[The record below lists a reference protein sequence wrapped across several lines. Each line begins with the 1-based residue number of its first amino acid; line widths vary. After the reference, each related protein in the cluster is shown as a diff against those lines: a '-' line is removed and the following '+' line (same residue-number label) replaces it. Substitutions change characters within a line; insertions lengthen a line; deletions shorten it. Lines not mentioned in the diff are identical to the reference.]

1 MGNTIARIVP
11 RIVCSPAKSG
21 KSPTWRRSLEMRTVI
36 YWTLNGMLLQ
46 LSGAYTYV
54 LLQGGDE
61 QVSHIL
67 EELVASL
74 IEAMQTLD
82 ADGEASILP
91 GMYNGEPPEA

>member
-1 MGNTIARIVP
+1 M
-11 RIVCSPAKSG
+11 
-21 KSPTWRRSLEMRTVI
+21 RSVI

-46 LSGAYTYV
+46 LSAAYTYV

-74 IEAMQTLD
+74 IEAMQILD

-91 GMYNGEPPEA
+91 GMYNGNEEPPEA

>member
-1 MGNTIARIVP
+1 
-11 RIVCSPAKSG
+11 
-21 KSPTWRRSLEMRTVI
+21 MRTVI

-46 LSGAYTYV
+46 LSAAYTYV

-74 IEAMQTLD
+74 IEAMQILD

-91 GMYNGEPPEA
+91 GMYNDEVGEPEA

>member
-1 MGNTIARIVP
+1 
-11 RIVCSPAKSG
+11 
-21 KSPTWRRSLEMRTVI
+21 MRTVI

-46 LSGAYTYV
+46 LSAAYTYV

-91 GMYNGEPPEA
+91 GMYNDEEPPEA